1 MARRRNKRNVKNLTP
16 SLLRKMI
23 VQERRRL
30 RETSDPIEAGVE
42 DPEKVSA
49 DEVDADKQADTLA
62 KDIDHL
68 KVLKVQEARLR
79 RKLREVTSTR
89 RNVSKRIK
97 RKL

>member
-1 MARRRNKRNVKNLTP
+1 M
-16 SLLRKMI
+16 LRKMI

-30 RETSDPIEAGVE
+30 RETSDPIAAGVE

-49 DEVDADKQADTLA
+49 EEVDADAQADTLE

-68 KVLKVQEARLR
+68 KVLKIKEA
-79 RKLREVTSTR
+79 KLRKQLRTVSER
-89 RNVSKRIK
+89 RRRVSKRIK